1 MTPHVRTILD
11 MLDAGKTP
19 VEIIRATGLS
29 STYVYAEL
37 RKHRPARARAPR
49 TRTSERVPM
58 IIGLR
63 SRGHGVERIAV
74 LCDCSEAYVYR
85 VLAEQY

>member
-1 MTPHVRTILD
+1 MTAKQILD
-11 MLDAGKTP
+11 LLDAGTSP
-19 VEIIRATGLS
+19 VDIVRLTDLS
-29 STYVYAEL
+29 RTYVYAVL

-63 SRGHGVERIAV
+63 SRGRGVGRIAE
-74 LCDCSEAYVYR
+74 LCECSQAYVYR
-85 VLAEQY
+85 VLAEAEK